1 MTALAD
7 AEADILASTHWKE
20 LIALDTNCISSDC
33 CNCIIGAEP
42 INTSTA
48 DEDFIEGQSETNGI
62 SSLTFDSCGKHL
74 AAGMKNG
81 KIVLYRLDAD
91 VNTKSVGRTSRG
103 QGVRGSK
110 PFSLPWGGGHFLIV

>member
-1 MTALAD
+1 MTSMTALAD

-81 KIVLYRLDAD
+81 KIVLI
-91 VNTKSVGRTSRG
+91 T
-103 QGVRGSK
+103 
-110 PFSLPWGGGHFLIV
+110 PWTFIMFQTLNVLIELLLGACST

>member
-1 MTALAD
+1 MTALVD

-20 LIALDTNCISSDC
+20 LTALHTNCISSDC
-33 CNCIIGAEP
+33 CNCIIEAEP
-42 INTSTA
+42 FNTSTA
-48 DEDFIEGQSETNGI
+48 DDHFIEGQSETNGI

-91 VNTKSVGRTSRG
+91 VNTKSVGRTSR
-103 QGVRGSK
+103 K
-110 PFSLPWGGGHFLIV
+110 ATHFSAVLHAHQ